1 MCHVPLRNLV
11 YSMLFCAVCLCPVTL
26 DLGIILVCSVAK
38 CAAAR
43 FPPESLR
50 CRVDDIDHPIIVIII
65 NVIVIITI
73 IEFLRCHDDQGPG
86 HDHDAL
92 PQVNARWDDG
102 FVETVL
108 RDLQFS
114 HIEQLQRRETAVS
127 LNMRNQS
134 PIPLLALS
142 GALVFTLVYYRFSRF
157 GATLPMII
165 GFGLV
170 EFFLKNYCVA
180 MAGSQICHL
189 WLR

>member
-1 MCHVPLRNLV
+1 
-11 YSMLFCAVCLCPVTL
+11 MLFCAVCLCPVTL

-50 CRVDDIDHPIIVIII
+50 CRVDDIDHPIIIVIIIIVIVIIIIVIIIIIDVIII
-65 NVIVIITI
+65 NVIIMITI

-86 HDHDAL
+86 PDHDAL

-108 RDLQFS
+108 RDLGLQFS

-142 GALVFTLVYYRFSRF
+142 GALAFTLVYYSFSRF
-157 GATLPMII
+157 GATLSMII

-170 EFFLKNYCVA
+170 ESF
-180 MAGSQICHL
+180 
-189 WLR
+189 